1 MYTLH
6 KPFVVLPFMPQTIS
20 KIVSL
25 FVLLAIVFA
34 FAPSLNAAHTKHKP
48 IVSENGGLLK
58 VSPAKAM
65 QTQTVEK
72 QATAHFQRAEALFDA
87 GKQDSAMMVLRDIV
101 HTAGNEEKEAYF
113 SALLLMAEIHRRG
126 RNFDSAF
133 QLLQRTHAELSRS
146 LPDTSLIWANY
157 YYRLGAAYLSHGDY
171 QEGIDATKR
180 SIELRTSLAG
190 NADSNL
196 VNVYTN
202 LGNGFYILD
211 HFENAHIYFQ
221 KAIQLIKLGN
231 IKSKRTKAKCYRNI
245 AICYTSIGDY
255 ENARYMLHQAFEHY
269 DGFLQPNDP
278 LWAGLYSSYAS
289 MHSKTGFLTES
300 LEYYKKTNAILLQ
313 NYDYTHISVGLNLLN
328 QAVVY
333 SALFDYDK
341 AYHYNDLAISIFE
354 QQYDFEHDDLLTSY
368 HNGGVYL
375 KAMGK
380 YEQAAIYLHKSINPN
395 LLNSTNIMAYRNL
408 GVLYHEL
415 DQNEEAAIWFRKAMT
430 GSIELYGLNHRQ
442 TAVTFVRYGS
452 FLTDMGDFDQAHE
465 LLHQA
470 ARFLKDVMGA
480 SNRDYGLA
488 LFNWGANYLEQG
500 NTKEALEV
508 FQQAVAVFSPEV
520 DSSDYLRNPDI
531 EQLVHDPFLLNT
543 IYLKARA
550 LHMVYSQTG
559 SEKHLQAASKTYQL
573 SIALL
578 TEMRNAYSSDENRLH
593 ITRLTS
599 EILSNAMDCAYE
611 HFNHTPDYHQ
621 LQNAFT
627 ISEMGKA
634 IVLLGMLHDLKT
646 KQISQLPEDIQTA
659 ENGIKHRMHTLEGF
673 IRNERGNNKP
683 DSDKLNKW
691 QTELIHLKNRQDSLM
706 QAIHQ
711 RFPDYQAMKFD
722 LTSTS
727 MAQLQS
733 GLASDEAVL
742 SYTLAENDLYVFA
755 IMPDTALFFRKQTGV
770 RFFQLLETMRRQLS
784 GQTLASFSI
793 HDYQQYLTTAYELYQ
808 YLVEPVSQQLGS
820 RKLIVVPDKQLA
832 YLPFE
837 ALLTN
842 NTAPATI
849 DFVSLPYLFHNH
861 AVRYAYSVTLDQYL
875 HNRKPENTNNKIL
888 ALAPEY
894 SSIVDE
900 NNDDTIDQL
909 MPLPWAVEEVKSL
922 AKSYQTDV
930 YVGELANKQLF
941 NQKAPH
947 YQVLHLAMHA
957 TIDDENPMF
966 SKLYFSAENRTKV
979 LETHELY
986 AIHLP
991 AAFAFLGAC
1000 NSGDGPIQK
1009 GEGVMSFARGFLY
1022 AGVQSLVMALWE
1034 VDDQTASQLVIS
1046 FYDLASKAYP
1056 LDEALQRAKQTYLT
1070 TADNLK
1076 AHPYYWA
1083 GYIQLGDNEPIRL
1096 QTVRPY
1102 LSAALMISGLLLL
1115 LAGIFYVLKNKKLF
1129 QRNDSFNK

>member
-1 MYTLH
+1 M
-6 KPFVVLPFMPQTIS
+6 
-20 KIVSL
+20 
-25 FVLLAIVFA
+25 
-34 FAPSLNAAHTKHKP
+34 HKP

-65 QTQTVEK
+65 QTQAVEE

-87 GKQDSAMMVLRDIV
+87 GKQDSAMMVLRYIV
-101 HTAGNEEKEAYF
+101 RTAGIDETEAYF
-113 SALLLMAEIHRRG
+113 SALLLMAEIHRRWG
-126 RNFDSAF
+126 DFDSAF
-133 QLLQRTHAELSRS
+133 QLLQRTHAELSKS
-146 LPDTSLIWANY
+146 MPDSNLMWANY

-180 SIELRTSLAG
+180 SIELRISLAG
-190 NADSNL
+190 NVDTSL

-202 LGNGFYILD
+202 LVNGFYILD

-231 IKSKRTKAKCYRNI
+231 IKSKSTKAKCYRNI

-255 ENARYMLHQAFEHY
+255 ENARQMLHQAFEHY

-300 LEYYKKTNAILLQ
+300 LEYYKKAHTILLQ

-328 QAVVY
+328 QAVVF

-375 KAMGK
+375 KALGK
-380 YEQAAIYLHKSINPN
+380 YEQAATYLHKSINPN

-408 GVLYHEL
+408 GILYHEL
-415 DQNEEAAIWFRKAMT
+415 DQNEDAAAWFRKAMT
-430 GSIELYGLNHRQ
+430 GAIELNGLNHRQ

-452 FLTDMGDFDQAHE
+452 YLTDMGDFDQAHE

-488 LFNWGANYLEQG
+488 LFNWGSNYLEQG
-500 NTKEALEV
+500 NTKEALKV
-508 FQQAVAVFSPEV
+508 LQQAVAVFSPEV
-520 DSSDYLRNPDI
+520 DSSDYLRNPDLV
-531 EQLVHDPFLLNT
+531 QLAHDPFLLNT

-559 SEKHLQAASKTYQL
+559 SEKHLQAASQTYQL

-646 KQISQLPEDIQTA
+646 KQISQLPEEIQTA

-673 IRNERGNNKP
+673 IRNERGINNP
-683 DSDKLNKW
+683 DPDKLNKW

-722 LTSTS
+722 LPSTS
-727 MAQLQS
+727 LAQLQS
-733 GLASDEAVL
+733 SLASDEAVL
-742 SYTLAENDLYVFA
+742 SYTLTENDLYVFA
-755 IMPDTALFFRKQTGV
+755 IMPDTAYFFRKKTGM

-784 GQTLASFSI
+784 GQMLASYSI
-793 HDYQQYLTTAYELYQ
+793 HDYQQYLTTANELYG
-808 YLVEPVSQQLGS
+808 YLIEPVSQHLGN

-837 ALLTN
+837 VLLTN
-842 NTAPATI
+842 KTASATI
-849 DFVSLPYLFHNH
+849 DFVSLPYLFQHH

-875 HNRKPENTNNKIL
+875 HNRKPENTNNKML

-894 SSIVDE
+894 TAIVDE
-900 NNDDTIDQL
+900 NNNDTIDQL
-909 MPLPWAVEEVKSL
+909 MPLPWAVEEVEHL
-922 AKSYQTDV
+922 EQRYQTDV
-930 YVGELANKQLF
+930 YVGEMVNKQLF

-947 YQVLHLAMHA
+947 YHVLHLAMHA

-966 SKLYFSAENRTKV
+966 SKLYFSSAEDMKRNKV

-986 AIHLP
+986 AMHLP

-1000 NSGDGPIQK
+1000 NSGDGPIQQ
-1009 GEGVMSFARGFLY
+1009 GEGVMSFARGFFY

-1034 VDDQTASQLVIS
+1034 VDDLTASQLVIS

-1056 LDEALQRAKQTYLT
+1056 LDEALQSAKQSYLA

-1096 QTVRPY
+1096 QTYNPY
-1102 LSAALMISGLLLL
+1102 WRIAFMIIGLLML
-1115 LAGIFYVLKNKKLF
+1115 LAGLVYVLKRKKA
-1129 QRNDSFNK
+1129 N

>member
-1 MYTLH
+1 M
-6 KPFVVLPFMPQTIS
+6 
-20 KIVSL
+20 
-25 FVLLAIVFA
+25 
-34 FAPSLNAAHTKHKP
+34 AHTKHKP
-48 IVSENGGLLK
+48 IVSENGALEK
-58 VSPAKAM
+58 VSSSKAMQVQADEKPAKA
-65 QTQTVEK
+65 
-72 QATAHFQRAEALFDA
+72 HFERADKLFDA
-87 GKQDSAMMVLRDIV
+87 GKQDSAMIVLRYIV
-101 HTAGNEEKEAYF
+101 RTAGNEEKEAYF
-113 SALLLMAEIHRRG
+113 SALLLMAEIHRRA
-126 RNFDSAF
+126 RNFDSAY
-133 QLLQRTHAELSRS
+133 QLLQKTHDELSIS
-146 LPDTSLIWANY
+146 LPDSSLIWANY
-157 YYRLGAAYLSHGDY
+157 YHKLGSLHVSQADY
-171 QEGIDATKR
+171 QKAISALEK
-180 SIELRTSLAG
+180 SIEMRIHNAG
-190 NADSNL
+190 NADTNL
-196 VNVYTN
+196 VNSYIN
-202 LGNGFYILD
+202 LGLIYYILD
-211 HFENAHIYFQ
+211 TYNDALIYYNKAIQIIEKGEVRSKSIIAVCYQYSALNYALMGDFENAAFYFD
-221 KAIQLIKLGN
+221 A
-231 IKSKRTKAKCYRNI
+231 AKKQ
-245 AICYTSIGDY
+245 Y
-255 ENARYMLHQAFEHY
+255 EEYLHKT
-269 DGFLQPNDP
+269 DL
-278 LWAGLYSSYAS
+278 LWAKFYNNYAS
-289 MHSKTGFLTES
+289 MLSDEGVLSES
-300 LEYYKKTNAILLQ
+300 LEYYKKAHAILLQ
-313 NYDYTHISVGLNLLN
+313 NYDYTHISVGLNLLH

-333 SALFDYDK
+333 SALYDYDM
-341 AYHYNDLAISIFE
+341 AYHYNALAINIFE
-354 QQYDFEHDDLLTSY
+354 QQYDASHDRVLTSY

-375 KAMGK
+375 KALGK
-380 YEQAAIYLHKSINPN
+380 YEQAATYLHKSINPN

-408 GVLYHEL
+408 GVLYHDL

-430 GSIELYGLNHRQ
+430 GAIELYGLNHRQ

-470 ARFLKDVMGA
+470 ARFLKDLMGA

-488 LFNWGANYLEQG
+488 LFKWGANYLEQG
-500 NTKEALEV
+500 NTKDALEV

-520 DSSDYLRNPDI
+520 DSSDYLRNPDL
-531 EQLVHDPFLLNT
+531 EQLTHDPFLLNT

-559 SEKHLQAASKTYQL
+559 SEKHLQAASQTYQL

-599 EILSNAMDCAYE
+599 EILSNAMDCAFE
-611 HFNHTPDYHQ
+611 HYNHTPDYHQ

-646 KQISQLPEDIQTA
+646 KQVSQLPEDIQTA

-673 IRNERGNNKP
+673 VRNERGINQP
-683 DSDKLNKW
+683 DLFKLNKW
-691 QTELIHLKNRQDSLM
+691 QTELILLKNREDSLM

-711 RFPDYQAMKFD
+711 QFPDYQAMKFD
-722 LTSTS
+722 LPSTS
-727 MAQLQS
+727 LALLQS
-733 GLASDEAVL
+733 GIASDEAVL
-742 SYTLAENDLYVFA
+742 SYTLAENNLYVFA
-755 IMPDTALFFRKQTGV
+755 IMTDTAFFFRKQTGEG
-770 RFFQLLETMRRQLS
+770 FFQLLETMRRQLS
-784 GQTLASFSI
+784 GQMLASYSI
-793 HDYQQYLTTAYELYQ
+793 HDYQEYLTTAHELYR
-808 YLVEPVSQQLGS
+808 YLVEPVSQHLGT
-820 RKLIVVPDKQLA
+820 RKLIIVPDKQLA

-842 NTAPATI
+842 KTAPATI

-861 AVRYAYSVTLDQYL
+861 VMRYAYTVTLDQYL
-875 HNRKPENTNNKIL
+875 HNRQPESTNNKML

-894 SSIVDE
+894 SAIVVE
-900 NNDDTIDQL
+900 NNNDTINKL

-930 YVGELANKQLF
+930 YVGGLANKQLF

-947 YQVLHLAMHA
+947 YKVLHLAMHA

-966 SKLYFSAENRTKV
+966 SKLYFSAADRIEV

-986 AIHLP
+986 AMRLP

-1034 VDDQTASQLVIS
+1034 VDDQTASRLVVS

-1056 LDEALQRAKQTYLT
+1056 LDEALQRAKQTYLA

-1083 GYIQLGDNEPIRL
+1083 GYIQLGDNEPISL
-1096 QTVRPY
+1096 QTYNPY
-1102 LSAALMISGLLLL
+1102 RRIAYMIIGLIML
-1115 LAGIFYVLKNKKLF
+1115 LAGVVYMLKRKKLF
-1129 QRNDSFNK
+1129 SKHYGGHDSP